1 MMEEYNLRFMQ
12 VDDLPKVIELE
23 NLCFTVPWSHQS
35 FYAELTQNMFARYLV
50 IEMDNKIISYG
61 GMWIIVD
68 EAHVTNVAVH
78 PDYRGR
84 KLGELMMRQLME
96 LARGLHAVRMTLEVR
111 PSNDV
116 ARALYYKLGFI
127 DTGVRP
133 GYYSDNNEDAIIM
146 WAEL

>member
-1 MMEEYNLRFMQ
+1 MEEYNLRFMQ
-12 VDDLPKVIELE
+12 EQDIAQVYELE
-23 NLCFTVPWSHQS
+23 KLCFTLPWSQES
-35 FYAELTQNMFARYLV
+35 FYTELTQNLFARYLV
-50 IEMDNKIISYG
+50 IEMDNRIISYG

-78 PDYRGR
+78 PDYRGH

-111 PSNDV
+111 PSNAV
-116 ARALYYKLGFI
+116 ARALYQKLGFV
-127 DTGVRP
+127 DTAVRP

-146 WAEL
+146 WADL